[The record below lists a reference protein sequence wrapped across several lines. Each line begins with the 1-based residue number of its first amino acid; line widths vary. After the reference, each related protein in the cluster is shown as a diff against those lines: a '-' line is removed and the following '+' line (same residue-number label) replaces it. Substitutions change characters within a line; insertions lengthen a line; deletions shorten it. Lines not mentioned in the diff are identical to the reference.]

1 MSKRADPW
9 ATLWTQWADL
19 GLGAPEVVARRLGMI
34 ARQPFAPHTL
44 AESQRMVLEKV
55 AAASEAWWQ
64 LWLGA
69 AALGLPVWTAT
80 GPGPRRGAAR
90 RAATIASR
98 VVQPARKRV
107 RANVARL
114 RKTR

>member
-1 MSKRADPW
+1 MSRRSPPW
-9 ATLWTQWADL
+9 VTLWTQWADL
-19 GLGAPEVVARRLGMI
+19 GLGAPEVVARRLEMI
-34 ARQPFAPHTL
+34 ARRPLAPSTL

-55 AAASEAWWQ
+55 AAAGEAWWQ

-69 AALGLPVWTAT
+69 AALGLPAWTVA
-80 GPGPRRGAAR
+80 GPAPRRGAAR

-114 RKTR
+114 RKAR